1 MRIVELGPGPGIGL
15 QETLKLFPRAQ
26 VWGVDLSPEMLSQ
39 SRKRNLVAVRANRL
53 ALIEGNT
60 TSLAQVSP
68 VDIILANHV
77 LYFWHEPAAEVAQL
91 HALIRPGGL
100 LALGYQLKQNMPPMA
115 QTYFPRHGH
124 VLYQSDTDV
133 EVLLGNAG
141 FRSVSHR
148 VKGPPE
154 TPHGRLALAVA

>member
-1 MRIVELGPGPGIGL
+1 
-15 QETLKLFPRAQ
+15 LKLFPRAQ

-39 SRKRNLVAVRANRL
+39 SRKRNLAAVRANRL
-53 ALIEGNT
+53 ALIEGNA

-68 VDIILANHV
+68 IDIIFANHV

-115 QTYFPRHGH
+115 QTHFPRDGH

-133 EVLLGNAG
+133 KMLWQRWLSVRNAPGQGSTRDTSRPLGTSDCL
-141 FRSVSHR
+141 RSHR
-148 VKGPPE
+148 
-154 TPHGRLALAVA
+154 